1 MPILSLVIL
10 LMLTGCWDKKE
21 LNEVA
26 VVIGAGVDKEADN
39 KYRVTAQVIKPVTS
53 QGGPAGGGSELP
65 TWSLSA
71 DGVTIM
77 DAIRTLNKISPRR
90 LYWPH
95 MQIIIF
101 GEELAKE
108 GTAPV
113 LNWFERDRDSRS
125 GTYVV
130 VTRGKAEDLLNQK
143 IELGNVAAAAMADF
157 LDTAE
162 LRQIDARRT
171 TLRDYME
178 FLTTEGID
186 PGLDVIDPKS
196 IRGKPETYQLTGL
209 AVMKDD
215 KLAGY
220 IQGQKAMGIDI
231 AYGKFQYGIITVPLA
246 EKEDFFSYQVTDLR
260 NNIKTDISDGKITV
274 SMDIF
279 MEGNL
284 SDNTGNE
291 QLALRPDKLKQAEKQ
306 IEKEVAQSIQQT
318 FKEATEMESDLY
330 GIGREIRRHHP
341 DFWHEVKEGWHS
353 RLKEVQ
359 LDIKVEA
366 NIRRSGLIFDPTP
379 SKLK

>member
-1 MPILSLVIL
+1 MPLLSLVIL
-10 LMLTGCWDKKE
+10 LSLTGCWDKKE

-26 VVIGAGVDKEADN
+26 VVIGAGVDKKDN
-39 KYRVTAQVIKPVTS
+39 NYRVTAQVIKPVAS
-53 QGGPAGGGSELP
+53 QGGTSGGSELP

-71 DGVTIM
+71 DGKTIM
-77 DAIRTLNKISPRR
+77 DAIRALNKISPRR

-95 MQIIIF
+95 MQVIIF
-101 GEELAKE
+101 GEEMARE
-108 GTAPV
+108 GTASV

-125 GTYVV
+125 GTYVI
-130 VTRGKAEDLLNQK
+130 VTKGKAEDLLNQK

-171 TLRDYME
+171 TLRDFME

-186 PGLDVIDPKS
+186 PALDVIDPKD
-196 IRGKPETYQLTGL
+196 IRGKPETYQLSGL
-209 AVMKDD
+209 AVMKGD
-215 KLAGY
+215 KLVGY
-220 IQGQKAMGIDI
+220 IEGQKAMGIDI
-231 AYGKFQYGIITVPLA
+231 AYQKFQYGIITVPFN
-246 EKEDFFSYQVTDLR
+246 ENGDFFSYQVTDLR
-260 NNIKTDISDGKITV
+260 NNVKTDVTDGTMKI

-279 MEGNL
+279 IEGNL
-284 SDNTGNE
+284 SDNTGSE
-291 QLALRPDKLKQAEKQ
+291 EMVLQPEKMRQAEKQ
-306 IEKEVAQSIQQT
+306 IQKEVIQSIQQT
-318 FKEATEMESDLY
+318 FKEAAELESDLY

-341 DFWHEVKEGWHS
+341 DFWHQVKEEWPS

-359 LDIKVEA
+359 LNIKVEA